1 MFIMSCQNKRIAKM
15 GSIVVYFIVGIGG
28 EPPYIILS
36 VDESQNFSCIFFNS
50 DTFENL
56 IRKSLLL
63 ISLCWLIVSVQG
75 GQQFHR
81 HVVVFP
87 SRESLLDKVKG
98 DIENDKG
105 GIGKNLPEDVSVS
118 SQRQGKSHNPVST
131 NSGPLSLDVL
141 RHESEIGV
149 CGSSVC
155 RLPSFYCLLVEHVT
169 LESLLACIHSRSNQS
184 RFFASSF
191 HLALAG

>member
-1 MFIMSCQNKRIAKM
+1 M
-15 GSIVVYFIVGIGG
+15 GIGG
-28 EPPYIILS
+28 EPPYIIPS

-50 DTFENL
+50 DIFENL
-56 IRKSLLL
+56 IGKSLLL

-75 GQQFHR
+75 GQHFHH

-87 SRESLLDKVKG
+87 ARESHLDKFKG

-131 NSGPLSLDVL
+131 NSGPLFLDVL
-141 RHESEIGV
+141 CHESEIGV
-149 CGSSVC
+149 HGSSVC
-155 RLPSFYCLLVEHVT
+155 RLPSFYCLLVEHVA
-169 LESLLACIHSRSNQS
+169 LERLFACIHPRSNQS

-191 HLALAG
+191 HLALTG